1 MRGCR
6 NIPAL
11 EMTRFEMER
20 GKLVRTIFF
29 SGLVNTIQ
37 ALLGHK
43 TMAMVM
49 QYSHLTDRHKAEAVA
64 PLDRP
69 EDTKTGSQASYQK
82 VM

>member
-29 SGLVNTIQ
+29 SGLFNTIQ

-69 EDTKTGSQASYQK
+69 EDTKQAVK
-82 VM
+82 LAIKK